1 MAGTN
6 RLRQGKARSDDFV
19 ESGGYCY
26 NIRVK
31 KPSSLLRV
39 VPLLLLLLGPYW
51 VSADQGIP
59 EFILRL
65 QTDLSSRRY
74 DSYLAA
80 YVPDLRDAQRE
91 EISRYFG
98 LQKMESVTMTW
109 ADKRKFDPAD
119 PTVFLQVVFQNA
131 SSALIETWQLLL
143 ETSDGRWRIK
153 EKSIRGSI
161 SQLYK
166 IRLPAERIEK
176 ASRVEIS
183 QADFNLTFRD
193 ALVFYDNIPDLETAL
208 LVIGDGRLTFS
219 PSDANER
226 HQLELL
232 FKDKTLED
240 RVDHAFLRFSTAFFD
255 HNVKIDGRVG
265 VSLSSVSEKE
275 MSRAASVFEKYRLRH
290 FSIETSLCPEP
301 LSFLP
306 QGEDAVIYFEGR
318 KRGELYYLYSSFAE
332 EEVSLY
338 EPAKERYISLYSPG
352 ADESRSRLVVS
363 FGQKYDVQNYD
374 IEVDF
379 EPKNLHLSAKAKIR
393 LLSKV
398 GRLDAVKFKLHPEL
412 EILRIYDSN
421 RRELFFTQDTAGRV
435 FYVYFLE
442 PVSQD
447 AEATLE
453 VLYRGRLE
461 PPAQVTDTVAALQ
474 AREIQSPVPF
484 RYDSY
489 LFSQA
494 AQWYPAP
501 LVEDY
506 FTARVKVI
514 VPPDYFTVAN
524 GYLLEHGVLNG
535 IQKVT
540 EIDKIG
546 SSFSVFE
553 TKRPLK
559 YLSFLVGKL
568 SLIQEREGNPRL
580 ASYSETQVRS
590 PKKDFLDESGQILEF
605 YESRFGPFPFE
616 NLRIVQRLW
625 MTAGGHS
632 PASFIVLN
640 ELPRVSRLEG
650 GIRSR
655 LIGNPDSPVD
665 LSSRWK
671 EYFIAHEIAHQ
682 WWGQGVT
689 AARYRDQWLS
699 EGLAQYAAILYIQ
712 SRYGENAF
720 ADILEKFSKW
730 TEKKSKWGPIT
741 MGSRLSFTD
750 FEAYQAVIYD
760 KTALVLNM
768 LHDLLGDDIFFS
780 GLKEFFAAHKYSA
793 ASTGQFRR
801 MMETVSGR
809 DLDDFFRLW
818 FDSHVLP
825 ETRVVTSVVKRETGS
840 FLKVSVSQ
848 LLDAFVFP
856 LWIAWEDEGGVLH
869 REKLVVDKKSQEFE
883 LPLSGSARKI
893 EVNPDRAV
901 PGTFR
906 VS

>member
-1 MAGTN
+1 M
-6 RLRQGKARSDDFV
+6 
-19 ESGGYCY
+19 
-26 NIRVK
+26 K
-31 KPSSLLRV
+31 KLKSFFRAA
-39 VPLLLLLLGPYW
+39 PLLLLMLVRPA
-51 VSADQGIP
+51 VPADQGIS
-59 EFILRL
+59 EFILQL
-65 QTDLSSRRY
+65 QNDLSSRRY
-74 DSYLAA
+74 DSYLDAFA
-80 YVPDLRDAQRE
+80 PDLRDAQRE
-91 EISRYFG
+91 EISRYFDV
-98 LQKMESVTMTW
+98 QKMESVALTW
-109 ADKRKFDPAD
+109 ANKRSVDPAD
-119 PTVFLQVVFQNA
+119 PAVFLQVVFQNA
-131 SSALIETWQLLL
+131 DAALIETWQLLL

-166 IRLPAERIEK
+166 IRMPGERIGK

-183 QADFNLTFRD
+183 QADFNLTFRN

-208 LVIGDGRLTFS
+208 LIIGDGRLTFS

-232 FKDKTLED
+232 FKNKVLED
-240 RVDHAFLRFSTAFFD
+240 RVDHAFLHFSTSFFD
-255 HNVKIDGRVG
+255 QNVKISGQVEIAP
-265 VSLSSVSEKE
+265 SSVSENE
-275 MSRAASVFEKYRLRH
+275 MSRAASIFDKYRSLH
-290 FSIETSLCPEP
+290 FTIETSLCPEP

-306 QGEDAVIYFEGR
+306 QGEDAAIYFEGR
-318 KRGELYYLYSSFAE
+318 KRGELSYLYSSFAE

-338 EPAKERYISLYSPG
+338 ELSKQRFITLYSPG
-352 ADESRSRLVVS
+352 ADEGRSRLVIS
-363 FGQKYDVQNYD
+363 FGQKYDIQHYE
-374 IEVDF
+374 IELDF
-379 EPKNLHLSAKAKIR
+379 EPRSLQLSAKAKIG

-398 GRLDAVKFKLHPEL
+398 GRLDAVKFKLNPEL
-412 EILRIYDSN
+412 EILRIYDSK
-421 RRELFFTQDTAGRV
+421 RRELFFTQDSAGRV
-435 FYVYFLE
+435 CYVYFLE

-461 PPAQVTDTVAALQ
+461 PPAQMTDTVTALQ
-474 AREIQSPVPF
+474 AKEIQSPMPF
-484 RYDSY
+484 RYDTY
-489 LFSQA
+489 LFSQS

-506 FTARVKVI
+506 FTARVKI
-514 VPPDYFTVAN
+514 ILPPDYSTVAN
-524 GYLLEHGVLNG
+524 GDLLEQGTLNG

-546 SSFSVFE
+546 SSFWVFE
-553 TKRPLK
+553 TNRPLK

-568 SLIQEREGNPRL
+568 NLTQEREGNPRL
-580 ASYSETQVRS
+580 ASYSEPQVRS
-590 PKKDFLDESGQILEF
+590 PKKEFLDETGQILEF

-616 NLRIVQRLW
+616 NLRIIQRLW

-665 LSSRWK
+665 LSSKWK

-689 AARYRDQWLS
+689 SARYRDQWLS
-699 EGLAQYAAILYIQ
+699 EGLAQYASVLYIQ
-712 SRYGENAF
+712 SRYGENAL
-720 ADILEKFSKW
+720 ASILEKFSKW

-760 KTALVLNM
+760 KTTLVLNM
-768 LHDLLGDDIFFS
+768 LHDLLGEDVFFS

-809 DLDDFFRLW
+809 DLNDFFRLW
-818 FDSHVLP
+818 FDSHLLP
-825 ETRVVTSVVKRETGS
+825 ETKVSTSVVKRETGS
-840 FLKVSVSQ
+840 FLKVSVNQ

-883 LPLSGSARKI
+883 FPLSGSARKI

-901 PGTFR
+901 PGNFR